1 MVTKNVIQSAIGLKS
16 EFSRRLDKIPVKILL
31 DAHGL
36 LCTVLV
42 FQGSCNALTSSF
54 IKILKF
60 RHRDV
65 RNVAMATIN

>member
-36 LCTVLV
+36 LCMVLV
-42 FQGSCNALTSSF
+42 FPGSCNALTSSF
-54 IKILKF
+54 IKF
-60 RHRDV
+60 
-65 RNVAMATIN
+65 